1 MTHKIKIVGGLIG
14 LGLIIL
20 LGSLSANRSPNKPAT
35 SAITPPVT
43 SVDTSSVAAPETAPA
58 ATVSPQPKTPLLVV
72 KEVVDG
78 DTIKVS
84 TDKGTE
90 TVRLIGV
97 DTPETKDPRKPVQ
110 CFGQEASAK
119 MKEWVEGKA
128 VELESDPTQ
137 GDLDKYQRL
146 LRYVFLDGQNINRRL
161 IEEGYGFEYTYNVP
175 YKYQTEF
182 KAAQKSAEAGQKGLW
197 APAACA
203 GVTKTPTVSTPAAPV
218 PVTVTPKT
226 DTSVA
231 VPTGVA
237 PSTPAPSTNSG
248 VVKKSNSSI
257 CHAPGTTYYDQTK
270 NFTPYN
276 SLQEC
281 LDSGGRLPKR

>member
-1 MTHKIKIVGGLIG
+1 MTNRFRIVGGLIG
-14 LGLIIL
+14 LGLVLL
-20 LGSLSANRSPNKPAT
+20 LGSSLAGHLAKQ
-35 SAITPPVT
+35 PVT
-43 SVDTSSVAAPETAPA
+43 PAMTPSAASAPSVN
-58 ATVSPQPKTPLLVV
+58 PQPEPKQFIV

-78 DTIKVS
+78 DTIKVN
-84 TDKGTE
+84 TDQGLE

-97 DTPETKDPRKPVQ
+97 DTPETKDVRKPVQ

-128 VELESDPTQ
+128 VELQSDPTQ
-137 GDLDKYQRL
+137 GDQDKYQRL
-146 LRYVFLDGQNINRRL
+146 LRYVILDGRNIAQQL

-182 KAAQKSAEAGQKGLW
+182 KAAQKSAEAGQRGLW

-203 GVTKTPTVSTPAAPV
+203 GVTKKPPTTPSPAAPAAN
-218 PVTVTPKT
+218 PQTTLPAPASAPAPTPAT
-226 DTSVA
+226 TA
-231 VPTGVA
+231 APT
-237 PSTPAPSTNSG
+237 PSTVSG
-248 VVKKSNSSI
+248 VVKKSKSDI

-270 NFTPYN
+270 NFTPFN
-276 SLQEC
+276 TLQEC